1 MSSTTKRTFDQPDTT
16 MDMIERIKLDIV
28 ELGGAKLTRVTA
40 EPGWRWSVHSKPVVK
55 TGSCQVDH
63 VFLVTSGRVAAKDDG
78 GGWQTDYAAGDL
90 AHIPPGHDG
99 WTIGDEPAVW
109 IEIPH

>member
-1 MSSTTKRTFDQPDTT
+1 MSTITKRTFDEPDTT
-16 MDMIERIKLDIV
+16 MDMIEKITLDIV
-28 ELGGAKLTRVTA
+28 DLGGSKLTRVTA
-40 EPGWRWSVHSKPVVK
+40 EPGWRWSVHSKPVVN
-55 TGSCQVDH
+55 TGSSKVDH
-63 VFLVTSGRVAAKDDG
+63 EFQVTSCRVASKDDDSL
-78 GGWQTDYAAGDL
+78 QTEYASSDL